1 MASFATNH
9 AFYDFLDLFVF
20 KRIQHISLTFTASNF
35 ARGEKP
41 SPVRLVIV
49 GVVTFFFDMHRKGK
63 QADDLAQLSDEEKM
77 GYFASKSPNFMQ
89 YIFRW
94 KLTVPLPIPKIQ
106 FIVEIGDDLVYTS
119 SVFDQMKL
127 PCLPSRVSWVEMFS
141 SIFDTAAYRVLRD
154 EIEVDLG
161 PTANMILSKA
171 MSRDLYDGGNTQE
184 PQLINCVRI
193 FEGYRSKY
201 VPKSKYLHKVLEVEN
216 LELTDRA
223 SPTCE
228 WSYESE
234 FEKLFSYPFV
244 SSYKPCL
251 QVSREELSALALILG
266 MNLCVCESHNP
277 YSLHGEGAFG
287 ISASATLSH
296 DMHWQLRFVRTSRRP
311 RHDPSAG
318 SGYSTLFAKYL
329 ACGAIP
335 FARGNSENDSKW
347 IKSVYIQDLN
357 KFEEGGYFKD
367 LKDDDCLPDA
377 LEYLSRL
384 PTSETTMLWP
394 HLLETQSTNRHKD
407 WGLVKT
413 IDNQTTGTW
422 WDAVAGIPFGGL
434 VPQTTR
440 EIKQA
445 VQFTVSELP
454 TVLDITTRCESDS
467 LLNELEMLI
476 NESHRQHESLNLF
489 GNHVHERAKSLDTDI
504 NFVTK
509 CYDTRDAAAVFGRYM
524 TLLEHLSA
532 TCFPGGSANDLES
545 LHGQVS
551 AYLKRSYRTWI
562 ASDSKKDT
570 KDVLQKL
577 GIVIKGVRRAYE
589 ETRTLS
595 PDQTAKVT
603 CCLIAAW
610 AENVQE
616 INLGLRRRSQDS
628 IANHGRIA
636 NGEMINDQGRQ
647 LDHTT
652 YMEDL
657 PPIIALS

>member
-1 MASFATNH
+1 MAPTGHTAPIEH
-9 AFYDFLDLFVF
+9 AKDAQAMLGFVTFL
-20 KRIQHISLTFTASNF
+20 S
-35 ARGEKP
+35 
-41 SPVRLVIV
+41 VIV

-171 MSRDLYDGGNTQE
+171 MSRVCRYKGKTGGTGFPDRQDLYDGGNTQE

-384 PTSETTMLWP
+384 PTSETTML
-394 HLLETQSTNRHKD
+394 
-407 WGLVKT
+407 
-413 IDNQTTGTW
+413 
-422 WDAVAGIPFGGL
+422 
-434 VPQTTR
+434 
-440 EIKQA
+440 
-445 VQFTVSELP
+445 
-454 TVLDITTRCESDS
+454 
-467 LLNELEMLI
+467 
-476 NESHRQHESLNLF
+476 
-489 GNHVHERAKSLDTDI
+489 
-504 NFVTK
+504 
-509 CYDTRDAAAVFGRYM
+509 
-524 TLLEHLSA
+524 
-532 TCFPGGSANDLES
+532 
-545 LHGQVS
+545 
-551 AYLKRSYRTWI
+551 
-562 ASDSKKDT
+562 
-570 KDVLQKL
+570 
-577 GIVIKGVRRAYE
+577 
-589 ETRTLS
+589 
-595 PDQTAKVT
+595 
-603 CCLIAAW
+603 
-610 AENVQE
+610 
-616 INLGLRRRSQDS
+616 
-628 IANHGRIA
+628 
-636 NGEMINDQGRQ
+636 
-647 LDHTT
+647 
-652 YMEDL
+652 
-657 PPIIALS
+657 

>member
-171 MSRDLYDGGNTQE
+171 MSRVCRYKGKTGGTGFPDRQDLYDGGNTQE
-184 PQLINCVRI
+184 PQLINC
-193 FEGYRSKY
+193 
-201 VPKSKYLHKVLEVEN
+201 
-216 LELTDRA
+216 
-223 SPTCE
+223 
-228 WSYESE
+228 
-234 FEKLFSYPFV
+234 
-244 SSYKPCL
+244 
-251 QVSREELSALALILG
+251 VSREELSALALILG